1 MARDVRV
8 PARYMPTY
16 CKPVEELE
24 SAQVEVL
31 VVHASH
37 LLRRYRLD
45 TRGSPGPASDLGS
58 SSTVTT
64 VSLDR
69 PRSVTWVHIVLGTWL
84 LVASSDEGTS
94 ALEVWPLSDVLRSAR
109 SESIDREPSQPA
121 AFYLDGPVRDGRV
134 HVRDGRAVV
143 ALEIHSP

>member
-1 MARDVRV
+1 MI
-8 PARYMPTY
+8 PPY
-16 CKPVEELE
+16 CKAVEDLT
-24 SAQVEVL
+24 SGQAEVL
-31 VVHASH
+31 AVHASR
-37 LLRRYRLD
+37 LLHRLD
-45 TRGSPGPASDLGS
+45 TRNSPNLGS